1 MPLETRWP
9 WAVRSLELQP
19 SAAHC
24 HGWAG
29 YCGSAASGYH
39 CRWST
44 QTGKTRVP
52 TSNEGLCCHLAKWT
66 WSYPEDPWQQANC
79 PKAVFFGMVSA
90 RPWSWVAPDATS
102 KTLSCISA
110 VEPPQRAVCGAHHS
124 NVTERFCGWLF
135 LCFAFFFLK
144 VETAKNCKNEF
155 LSR

>member
-52 TSNEGLCCHLAKWT
+52 TSNAVT
-66 WSYPEDPWQQANC
+66 WPNEPEVIQ
-79 PKAVFFGMVSA
+79 
-90 RPWSWVAPDATS
+90 
-102 KTLSCISA
+102 KTLDNKQTVQRLSSLEWFLQGPEAEWLQMPPAKLCPVSQQWSHHKELF
-110 VEPPQRAVCGAHHS
+110 VELITVMSLRGFVVGC
-124 NVTERFCGWLF
+124 FCVL
-135 LCFAFFFLK
+135 LFFLK
-144 VETAKNCKNEF
+144 VKTAKNCKNEF